1 MTNPG
6 KLYVFEGPDGAGK
19 STLAEW
25 LSSHLR
31 ESGIRCI
38 LLSFPGKEKGTL
50 GKHVYELHHD
60 LARFAID
67 TVAPASLQL
76 LHVAAHI
83 DAIENR
89 IKPLLSDG
97 TTVVLDRFWWST
109 FVYGLIGGASRSV
122 LDRMVAIERAVWDP
136 VQPDQLFLV
145 TRSEPL
151 RPEAPEFWPRWRE
164 EYLRLSD
171 AEQSNHPIVVVPNEA
186 LSEAQ
191 RAIRESLNL

>member
-1 MTNPG
+1 MTNAG
-6 KLYVFEGPDGAGK
+6 KLYVFEGPDGVGK
-19 STLAEW
+19 STLADW
-25 LSSHLR
+25 FAAHLR

-60 LARFAID
+60 LARFEINAL
-67 TVAPASLQL
+67 APASLQL

-83 DAIENR
+83 DAIENS
-89 IKPLLSDG
+89 IKPLLGEG

-109 FVYGLIGGASRSV
+109 FVYGLVGGASRAV
-122 LDRMVAIERAVWDP
+122 LDRMVALERAVWDP
-136 VQPDQLFLV
+136 VQPDELFLI

-151 RPEAPEFWPRWRE
+151 RAEPPELWPRWRE

-171 AEQSNHPIVVVPNEA
+171 VEQRNHPVVVVPNES
-186 LSEAQ
+186 LPEAR
-191 RAIRESLNL
+191 RAILESVSL